1 MAEEKQHIRLHVY
14 DTDMSAYIMREEEKL
29 YRDAAK
35 LITDKINNY
44 AGRFKGRK
52 AKRSFYIWLL

>member
-35 LITDKINNY
+35 LITD
-44 AGRFKGRK
+44 
-52 AKRSFYIWLL
+52 